1 MGKVGQ
7 NTLNSL
13 PPTIKA
19 WLTYSG
25 LMASRTAVL
34 MKNEKS
40 VRGRATQACH
50 CQSQCVLC
58 SQATWSS
65 LRRTRERETD
75 REAGRE
81 GGSEEGRG
89 GSCGEKWSGAAIPR
103 RPGNQ
108 RLFQRKKHSQWQT
121 PAIVFRE
128 SHMTAKTPLPL
139 YAQKPE
145 VEKKQHR
152 KRGKTETW
160 GTCITEVFGKTHQQ
174 FTRLHEI
181 RKRLSL
187 PTMPSFLAAVVT
199 RQVVRLC
206 LQLTHL
212 NTI

>member
-1 MGKVGQ
+1 MYLEKEMGKVSQ

-13 PPTIKA
+13 PPLIKA
-19 WLTYSG
+19 WLTYSS

-50 CQSQCVLC
+50 CHSQCVLC

-65 LRRTRERETD
+65 LRRLGERETD
-75 REAGRE
+75 RE

-121 PAIVFRE
+121 PAIVFRQN
-128 SHMTAKTPLPL
+128 HMTAKTPLPL

-145 VEKKQHR
+145 VEKR
-152 KRGKTETW
+152 KRGKTEIR
-160 GTCITEVFGKTHQQ
+160 GTYIRFFFRKTQPDHQQ
-174 FTRLHEI
+174 FTPLHEGSI
-181 RKRLSL
+181 HLYPQSPAFLLLWWRNRWRG
-187 PTMPSFLAAVVT
+187 SFSSWHT
-199 RQVVRLC
+199 
-206 LQLTHL
+206 
-212 NTI
+212 